1 MAEEV
6 TFTDFVKAISQSPE
20 DVRLRLAKQLKK
32 AGLYSGTPSGK
43 FNNSM
48 YDALTKAETKRVQ
61 LATITG
67 PIDRFNFID
76 DLATEGVAKTGAKKG
91 PSKVTSRTISE
102 PKEFFDDVDAVTREY
117 LGRELPAAAKS
128 RLAKKYIERQ
138 KSGQLDVTTT
148 YNTDG
153 SFRQTTGGGVTPE
166 QFFIEEISNSDE
178 ARANKVLK
186 GYNILLNLFGGLR

>member
-20 DVRLRLAKQLKK
+20 DVRLRLAKQLKR

-43 FNNSM
+43 FNNAM
-48 YDALTKAETKRVQ
+48 YDALTRAETKRVQ

-67 PIDRFNFID
+67 PLDRFNFID
-76 DLATEGVAKTGAKKG
+76 DLAAEGTTGGKKKG

-102 PKEFFDDVDAVTREY
+102 PKEFFDEIDAVTREY
-117 LGRELPAAAKS
+117 LGRELPDAAKKK
-128 RLAKKYIERQ
+128 LAKKYVERQ

-153 SFRQTTGGGVTPE
+153 SFRQTTGGGMAPQ

-178 ARANKVLK
+178 ARANKALK